1 MKSSLSTSRP
11 FPEVTTFMS
20 DQLQVQVQVRRRR
33 LREAPV
39 GMRTSPNPAVA
50 APPIR
55 LAGRTAAPNTS
66 LFYYSSLEADSH
78 LPEVQGIIRDA
89 IRRGTIRV
97 QPVPG
102 SVNRVRIS
110 QVETSISAD
119 EAKS

>member
-1 MKSSLSTSRP
+1 MSPPQNAS
-11 FPEVTTFMS
+11 VT
-20 DQLQVQVQVRRRR
+20 
-33 LREAPV
+33 
-39 GMRTSPNPAVA
+39 

-55 LAGRTAAPNTS
+55 LAGRTAMSNNS
-66 LFYYSSLEADSH
+66 LFYFSSLEADSH

-102 SVNRVRIS
+102 CVNRVRIS
-110 QVETSISAD
+110 QMEMSAPEA